1 MSALFVLRSALP
13 LLQSAATKRT
23 RIERIERIMDAK
35 DILTIEDYK
44 KRISDLIDELEK
56 EIGIKI
62 QNVDIT
68 PKVGLMN
75 IRGVKFNIEL

>member
-1 MSALFVLRSALP
+1 MAALF
-13 LLQSAATKRT
+13 LLNTNYTNRT
-23 RIERIERIMDAK
+23 NYMDAK

>member
-1 MSALFVLRSALP
+1 
-13 LLQSAATKRT
+13 
-23 RIERIERIMDAK
+23 MDAK

-75 IRGVKFNIEL
+75 IRGVKFNIIKIMVPHLAQR